1 VFLAFA
7 PMAPDAPPRDR
18 LLAAARDL
26 FFQHGFAAVSTDA
39 LARAAAV
46 SKATLY
52 KHFPNMEALLRAVVE
67 REVDRFEKGVPL
79 TVASPGDFR
88 LALVHYGANLLGFLN
103 QPDIIRFAQL
113 MFEEARGNAGLAGD
127 FYDSAY
133 GRTQNDLAQLIQQ
146 GLDRGY
152 LRSSLPAAELAEQLL
167 GLWEGF
173 GFIRAL
179 LGLTP
184 QPFPDPGA
192 WSQAGVDT
200 FLAGQGSAL
209 PQHDDPT
216 PS

>member
-1 VFLAFA
+1 
-7 PMAPDAPPRDR
+7 MAAPPRDR
-18 LLAAARDL
+18 LLSAAREL
-26 FFQHGFAAVSTDA
+26 FFQQGFARVSTDA
-39 LARAAAV
+39 LAKAASV

-52 KHFPNMEALLRAVVE
+52 KHFPSMEAVLRAVVE
-67 REVDRFEKGVPL
+67 REVDGFERGVPI
-79 TVASPGDFR
+79 TVATAAAFR
-88 LALVHYGANLLGFLN
+88 AALVQYGTNLLNFLN

-113 MFEEARGNAGLAGD
+113 MFEEARGNRGLAGD

-146 GLDRGY
+146 GLDRGD

-192 WSQAGVDT
+192 WSEACVGT
-200 FLAGQGSAL
+200 FLAGQGSAP
-209 PQHDDPT
+209 PQGDDPT
-216 PS
+216 PSRADP